1 MIVSVFL
8 PDAARFQVCKAALIS
23 ALTVV
28 SVLCWPNNKD
38 ENKSDVA
45 RNNTGMIAR
54 KDFIQLFLVKEEVAG
69 MVNNVR
75 E

>member
-8 PDAARFQVCKAALIS
+8 PDAARFQVCRADLIS
-23 ALTVV
+23 AFTVV
-28 SVLCWPNNKD
+28 SVLCWLNIKD
-38 ENKSDVA
+38 EYKSDVA
-45 RNNTGMIAR
+45 KNKTGMIAR